1 MFVAQD
7 LLDSW
12 LHEKKHDN
20 VNLEVQFKEEKWAQR
35 SKPLDEVARDPVTE
49 DDYGDHLLQ
58 SHDWTSVN
66 SYDNSPALNIMG
78 ETRRYFNA
86 SALSFAVERVY
97 FSTH

>member
-1 MFVAQD
+1 MFSLFVAQD

-20 VNLEVQFKEEKWAQR
+20 VNLEVQFKEENWAQR
-35 SKPLDEVARDPVTE
+35 SKPLEEVARGPASE

-66 SYDNSPALNIMG
+66 SHDNSPSLNIMG
-78 ETRRYFNA
+78 ET
-86 SALSFAVERVY
+86 
-97 FSTH
+97 